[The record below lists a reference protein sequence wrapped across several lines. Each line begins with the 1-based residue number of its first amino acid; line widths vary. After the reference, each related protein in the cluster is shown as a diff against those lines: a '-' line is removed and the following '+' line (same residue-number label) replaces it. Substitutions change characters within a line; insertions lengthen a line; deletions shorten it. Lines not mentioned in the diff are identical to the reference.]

1 MKGTPAGQKD
11 RPEETRGQRGWGRW
25 GRGRVSGRG
34 EDAASP
40 RVGWPELTSGA
51 EGARLGGGGANKS
64 TSWEGILCGAGGGEG
79 SVRSV
84 KGFKLERGAKG
95 SV

>member
-11 RPEETRGQRGWGRW
+11 RPEETRGQRGCGRW

-51 EGARLGGGGANKS
+51 EGARLGEVVRINPPQGREFYAVQ
-64 TSWEGILCGAGGGEG
+64 EG
-79 SVRSV
+79 
-84 KGFKLERGAKG
+84 ERGQ
-95 SV
+95 